1 MVKLPRSHERSE
13 PDEALDLLR
22 ALARQQ
28 RESDHADD
36 PAQTEAPPPPES
48 EADKMEAL
56 RALAQKL
63 DHQLRT
69 PAPPAAEAPPPR
81 PAPRG
86 AALSAFWKRLMARAT
101 ALASASASA
110 TRRHLSRLHGYWLH
124 AQWLHRRE
132 VRLAALGAMALV
144 AGAALGLLIWH
155 LAFPEQT
162 AVLAPAPTATPTPR
176 APREAPVKA
185 DIAAI
190 SKAMSDC
197 DAAAAQDQGAL
208 YFLILPM
215 VPAGGTER
223 TWAAQALQTVGNS
236 FILLSSKDAL
246 EGLANNT
253 LMLRPGRYTFAIV
266 DSESGASYSW
276 TSATGLARLTK
287 REAGA
292 TKMLKLG
299 FDFSEAQ
306 TGAQWTSDFQRERGA
321 CYWVSALVRE

>member
-1 MVKLPRSHERSE
+1 
-13 PDEALDLLR
+13 
-22 ALARQQ
+22 
-28 RESDHADD
+28 
-36 PAQTEAPPPPES
+36 
-48 EADKMEAL
+48 
-56 RALAQKL
+56 
-63 DHQLRT
+63 
-69 PAPPAAEAPPPR
+69 
-81 PAPRG
+81 
-86 AALSAFWKRLMARAT
+86 
-101 ALASASASA
+101 
-110 TRRHLSRLHGYWLH
+110 
-124 AQWLHRRE
+124 
-132 VRLAALGAMALV
+132 MALV